1 VKYRF
6 GPALVE
12 AVRVRGLT
20 LQQVASMAEISP
32 STLSAALAGQSVQMA
47 TALRIARAIAAAPV
61 IAELRDLGS
70 GLGE

>member
-1 VKYRF
+1 
-6 GPALVE
+6 
-12 AVRVRGLT
+12 
-20 LQQVASMAEISP
+20 
-32 STLSAALAGQSVQMA
+32 MA